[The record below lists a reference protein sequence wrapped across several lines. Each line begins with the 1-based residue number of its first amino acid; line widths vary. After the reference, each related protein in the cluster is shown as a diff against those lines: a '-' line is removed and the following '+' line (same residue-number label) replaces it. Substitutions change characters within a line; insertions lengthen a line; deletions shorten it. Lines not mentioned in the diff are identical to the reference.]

1 MTTPLEVATEIVG
14 QLPVVTVTGEID
26 ITSAPTLRDELERL
40 ITPTS
45 PTVVVDLTD
54 TTFFDSTG
62 IATLVRAHKLCHEAG
77 GRLRVVDPNA
87 TTLRI
92 FRATGLVGVFSIFAT
107 LDEALAG

>member
-1 MTTPLEVATEIVG
+1 VKTPLEVHTESVG
-14 QLPVVTVTGEID
+14 DLPVVTVTGEID
-26 ITSAPTLRDELERL
+26 ITSAPLLRDELEGL
-40 ITPTS
+40 ITPAAS
-45 PTVVVDLTD
+45 TVVVDLTE

-92 FRATGLVGVFSIFAT
+92 FRATGLVGVFALFST